1 MALIF
6 DNLKTSVTITR
17 KSTILEVLT
26 QKIVFEFFN
35 IELNFIVELYLKGV
49 NFMIIQPLFDR
60 VILKQ
65 IESKPNKSAGG
76 LVLPETTQE
85 KPLIAEVVGVGDG
98 YTSDGKTID
107 MVVSVGDKVVYS
119 KYAGINFKI
128 DGEEVVLIRQSDILA
143 KIND

>member
-17 KSTILEVLT
+17 KSTILEILT
-26 QKIVFEFFN
+26 QKIVFEIFN

-76 LVLPETTQE
+76 LVLPKTTQE

>member
-1 MALIF
+1 
-6 DNLKTSVTITR
+6 
-17 KSTILEVLT
+17 
-26 QKIVFEFFN
+26 
-35 IELNFIVELYLKGV
+35 
-49 NFMIIQPLFDR
+49 MIIQPLFDR
-60 VILKQ
+60 VILKE
-65 IESKPNKSAGG
+65 IESKPNKSAYG
-76 LVLPETTQE
+76 LVLAETTQE

-143 KIND
+143 KINE